1 MPEQRIDAMTA
12 FPTLIYSVEKPEFV
26 EQVRTVSLDMLKDA
40 QPANALHPVRMSGP
54 MEMDP
59 RLQEFARFTAIA
71 AGNILTDQGY
81 LTNRVNLSYAGYSAT
96 VYTKGAWFMQFLEE
110 RYGREKFDPFLRGY
124 FDHGMHEVCLIDP
137 ADQTVELW
145 NTPWQ
150 PLQLTDDD
158 AISSPLLP
166 GFSLPLPD
174 LFA

>member
-1 MPEQRIDAMTA
+1 MRKLLAPRLEAGLQEVGVLHAGMQVGDLHADFVLEANAHTRIAIVILDGSIGPRAMT
-12 FPTLIYSVEKPEFV
+12 
-26 EQVRTVSLDMLKDA
+26 LK
-40 QPANALHPVRMSGP
+40 
-54 MEMDP
+54 
-59 RLQEFARFTAIA
+59 
-71 AGNILTDQGY
+71 
-81 LTNRVNLSYAGYSAT
+81 
-96 VYTKGAWFMQFLEE
+96 
-110 RYGREKFDPFLRGY
+110 LRGY
-124 FDHGMHEVCLIDP
+124 FDHGMHEVWLIDP